1 MRVTNQMV
9 SRNYLNHLET
19 NFANKYASEN
29 KINSRHQY
37 EYGSENPINAA
48 GEMRVRKAIANI
60 NNYQYN
66 LKTAESI
73 YEAAESS
80 VTAISEIIQLTY
92 EKCIE
97 AANGTSIDVHTH
109 APDQMEMIATN
120 IEAYADEIARLM
132 NLTVADRRIFGGI
145 NNDKKAFE
153 IQDGRVIYNGVD
165 VDTYNEP
172 TQFPNSR
179 ESYADIG
186 LGMMLNEEGR
196 VDEQSALALTFNGMD
211 VIGCGKED
219 STPYINLDSIQAG
232 TTYRFEL
239 TIGKDIKKII
249 EFEGQATD
257 ADNADAINKA
267 IADEFDGKEYVK
279 VYAHGLVVNNL
290 NKEGIAVTDKSAG
303 DKLEVENK
311 GSEYSNNIIQ
321 SILDAAK
328 MIREGD
334 GDAIAK
340 YADHIYSLQTQVSLT
355 LAKIGNTT
363 KFIEFNQTRLTNN
376 LQTLYQRETD
386 LYITDV
392 ESESTNWKNYEAVY
406 SATLQMSAAVIP
418 QSIFDFMR

>member
-1 MRVTNQMV
+1 MRVTNQIV
-9 SRNYLNHLET
+9 SRNYLKHLET
-19 NFANKYASEN
+19 NFSNKFASEN

-37 EYGSENPINAA
+37 EYASENPINAA

-66 LKTAESI
+66 LRTADSI

-120 IEAYADEIARLM
+120 IEAYADEISRLM

-145 NNDKKAFE
+145 NNDRKAFE
-153 IQDGRVIYNGVD
+153 IQDGRVLYNGVD
-165 VDTYNEP
+165 VDTYNDP
-172 TQFPNSR
+172 TLFPNSR

-186 LGMMLNEEGR
+186 LGMMLNDEGR

-211 VIGCGKED
+211 VIGCGKEET
-219 STPYINLDSIQAG
+219 TPYIDLDSIQAG
-232 TTYRFEL
+232 TTYKFEL
-239 TIGKDIKKII
+239 AVGKEKKTI

-257 ADNADAINKA
+257 ADNVDAINAEIAKA
-267 IADEFDGKEYVK
+267 FGTDSIK
-279 VYAHGLVVNNL
+279 VYAHGLVVNGL
-290 NKEGIAVTDKSAG
+290 NKENMTITDKSAG

-311 GSEYSNNIIQ
+311 GGEYSNNIIQ

-334 GDAIAK
+334 GEAIAK